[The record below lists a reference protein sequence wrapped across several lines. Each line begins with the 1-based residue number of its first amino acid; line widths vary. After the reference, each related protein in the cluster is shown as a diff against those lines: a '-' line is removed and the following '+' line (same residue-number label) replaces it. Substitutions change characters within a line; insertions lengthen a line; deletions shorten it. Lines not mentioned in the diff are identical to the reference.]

1 MPGVPTAGER
11 EREMLERPVVI
22 TPEFEIGVTRFL
34 PCLVGPTCI
43 KIRNRV
49 KRDQKQNTKK

>member
-11 EREMLERPVVI
+11 DRELLARPVVI
-22 TPEFEIGVTRFL
+22 TLEFEIGVTRFPL
-34 PCLVGPTCI
+34 CFVRPTGI

-49 KRDQKQNTKK
+49 KRDQKQNTK